1 MPEKRNDSGTSGNSG
16 GTRKYD
22 NTKRRWF
29 HPGKRA
35 ERFAS
40 ERKSGVYQNKK
51 KEGQQLTEY
60 DKGVRSG
67 YLLAR
72 SDEAGMFK
80 YKQAL
85 EYGMSPDDAA
95 AISRRKGK

>member
-1 MPEKRNDSGTSGNSG
+1 MSERMNGSGTSGNSG
-16 GTRKYD
+16 GTRQYD

-35 ERFAS
+35 KRFAS
-40 ERKSGVYQNKK
+40 ERKSGVYRNEK

-80 YKQAL
+80 YKK
-85 EYGMSPDDAA
+85 
-95 AISRRKGK
+95 AIDEGKSVQEAREISWRKGK